1 MATTILTI
9 TNSSGSEK
17 IYGGQRVANSASF
30 VVSDGDR
37 TQLLE
42 DDTQFGPDLTAGN
55 AVVDNGVFNLSES
68 VALRALRSEQ
78 AVITPSW
85 HAAGDVTVGSF
96 LKEMQLP
103 PGVGEYK
110 ASFTG
115 YISGAVTSQ
124 LGVLAFE
131 VEILIND
138 VAQATI
144 VVPAA
149 GSTQESVVTALSIPI
164 VQEDS
169 VSITVSS
176 GAPEDPIVRLTLQD
190 W

>member
-1 MATTILTI
+1 MASSILSL
-9 TNSSGSEK
+9 TNNSGGERFYGGTRIANSGSFVIED
-17 IYGGQRVANSASF
+17 GG
-30 VVSDGDR
+30 R
-37 TQLLE
+37 TPLLE
-42 DDTQFGPDLTAGN
+42 DGIFLTDLTAVD
-55 AVVDNGVFNLSES
+55 AVVDNGVFDLSEEI
-68 VALRALRSEQ
+68 ALKALRSEQ

-85 HAAGDVTVGSF
+85 HASGDVTVGSF

-115 YISGAVTSQ
+115 YIAEAVTSQ

-131 VEILIND
+131 VQILVND

-149 GSTQESVVTALSIPI
+149 GSTQESIVTALSIPI

-176 GAPEDPIVRLTLQD
+176 GAPEDPIVRLTLRD